1 MKTIYLIRHGSTL
14 NHENKEVFRGHEDV
28 KLSEA
33 GEAESY
39 KIASY
44 FNGISI
50 DAVFSSPLA
59 RARQTAEI
67 ITSMQQFKNI
77 TVKNELIDIN
87 CGSWQGL
94 DITTVKKKYPN
105 LFNIWCV
112 SPDIFK
118 MPRGESVVNVQ
129 ERAFKFING
138 IINDDAFESVLIV
151 THRLLIN
158 VIVLAALDIDL
169 KKFWQ
174 FRYSPCSVTKLVYDG
189 ERFILEQMNSKNY

>member
-1 MKTIYLIRHGSTL
+1 MKTIYLVRHGSAL
-14 NHENKEVFRGHEDV
+14 NIENKEVFRGRDDV
-28 KLSEA
+28 KLSET

-39 KIASY
+39 KAASY

-50 DAVFSSPLA
+50 DAVFTSPLA
-59 RARQTAEI
+59 RAGQTAEI
-67 ITSMQQFKNI
+67 IASMQNIKNI
-77 TVKNELIDIN
+77 TPKMELIDIN

-94 DITTVKKKYPN
+94 DISSVRKKYPN

-129 ERAFKFING
+129 ERAFGVIRG
-138 IINDDAFESVLIV
+138 IINDDSMESVLIV
-151 THRLLIN
+151 SHRLVIN
-158 VIVLAALDIDL
+158 VMVLAALDIDL

-189 ERFILEQMNSKNY
+189 EKFILEQMNSKNY